1 MRALEGTFKAILVP
15 RNIVDTF
22 SGRWWM
28 CAVTAVRGD
37 MSKLGARRVNC
48 GGKYRPGQGAEG
60 VMSHNAGVGA
70 DIQSVLCDL
79 WIKLWTIALVR
90 SPDI

>member
-1 MRALEGTFKAILVP
+1 
-15 RNIVDTF
+15 
-22 SGRWWM
+22 
-28 CAVTAVRGD
+28 

-60 VMSHNAGVGA
+60 VMSHNAGAGA

-79 WIKLWTIALVR
+79 WIKLWTIAVVR
-90 SPDI
+90 SPDIQIVDSQMGWEGSSVILGSPWSGSVVMDGSVMVGG

>member
-1 MRALEGTFKAILVP
+1 
-15 RNIVDTF
+15 
-22 SGRWWM
+22 
-28 CAVTAVRGD
+28 

-60 VMSHNAGVGA
+60 VMSHNAGAGA

>member
-1 MRALEGTFKAILVP
+1 M
-15 RNIVDTF
+15 
-22 SGRWWM
+22 
-28 CAVTAVRGD
+28 TAVRGD

-60 VMSHNAGVGA
+60 VMSHNAGAGA

-90 SPDI
+90 SPDIYIVRWGGRGHQSSWAVRGQAV

>member
-1 MRALEGTFKAILVP
+1 
-15 RNIVDTF
+15 
-22 SGRWWM
+22 
-28 CAVTAVRGD
+28 

-60 VMSHNAGVGA
+60 VMSHNPGAGA

-90 SPDI
+90 YLDIQIVDSQMGWEGSSVILGSQWSGSVVMDGSVMVGG